1 MQGAPTDMQEHAR
14 LSTRLEQKAA
24 DACRRPKAMREIT
37 IVEQTTDTA
46 QETIVLGFNHL
57 DHGNVLEHSL
67 ALNMTQRCLSHQPK
81 HQ

>member
-37 IVEQTTDTA
+37 IVEQTTDTP
-46 QETIVLGFNHL
+46 QETTITWFQSV
-57 DHGNVLEHSL
+57 DHGNATASL
-67 ALNMTQRCLSHQPK
+67 
-81 HQ
+81 